1 MRLEAKL
8 CRVTGFA
15 LARRIG
21 AILVIE
27 PPVRGHLLQG
37 LLDTLHTLAPGM
49 TCTVNEKRNCRRIFC
64 DQEQCRQHCE
74 AAPGRRLT
82 REDPAVFVQATCG
95 ITASLLVSSFY
106 QWSYRR
112 LSIWLN
118 PWTFQVTSAGERAMA
133 SPAIRGSCR
142 QDRLEDP
149 CVLVSTDPCRRT
161 CRKPPQLKTNRLPMT
176 GTSPSRRFHRPYR
189 FDPWEFWRPCNRY
202 AHR

>member
-49 TCTVNEKRNCRRIFC
+49 TCAVDEKRNCRRIFC
-64 DQEQCRQHCE
+64 DREQCRQHCK

-82 REDPAVFVQATCG
+82 REDPAVFVQAPCG

-106 QWSYRR
+106 QSSYRR

-142 QDRLEDP
+142 QDRRD
-149 CVLVSTDPCRRT
+149 RQ
-161 CRKPPQLKTNRLPMT
+161 PQLPSYDRGYARLYIDHALLLLVAGAHPRT
-176 GTSPSRRFHRPYR
+176 RSEVGRSAKLRFV
-189 FDPWEFWRPCNRY
+189 DT
-202 AHR
+202 AALS